1 MRFKIQFLF
10 LLLSIQSILAQDGFH
25 FANDKNKTII
35 PFEFINNLIIIP
47 IEMNGTKL
55 NFLLDTGVEDT
66 ILFSV
71 DETDGISFSNVEK
84 IRIKGFGSNEAFDAF
99 KSIKNILSIKN
110 YTDSNHSIYLVL
122 DQNINISSQ
131 VGVPVNGIIG
141 YHFFKNDLIKIDYIA
156 KKITIQKRNNKIISK
171 LNKTY
176 KVFPIEMI
184 SGKPY
189 LSTDLTF
196 ENSQEVLNN
205 KLLIDT
211 GNNDAIWLFK
221 QRKKGIVI
229 PKINFEDFLG
239 RGFSGD
245 VFGKRGRISKF
256 GIGNFSFNEPL
267 VAFPDTIATVE
278 ADKIEGRIGS
288 IGSELMRRFTVVY
301 DYNSNVIY
309 LKKNSDYSDLFNF
322 NMSGLDVQHQGLQ
335 WISESFEDNPALSNN
350 LFDGNGNKVA
360 NNLKYKFELKP
371 IYIIS
376 NIRKDSPADKA
387 GIQKDDIIVKI
398 NNRNG
403 YNFTLQQINDLLKS
417 EDGKTVKLE
426 IDRKGKIIEISFQLK
441 SIL

>member
-1 MRFKIQFLF
+1 
-10 LLLSIQSILAQDGFH
+10 
-25 FANDKNKTII
+25 
-35 PFEFINNLIIIP
+35 
-47 IEMNGTKL
+47 
-55 NFLLDTGVEDT
+55 
-66 ILFSV
+66 
-71 DETDGISFSNVEK
+71 
-84 IRIKGFGSNEAFDAF
+84 
-99 KSIKNILSIKN
+99 
-110 YTDSNHSIYLVL
+110 
-122 DQNINISSQ
+122 
-131 VGVPVNGIIG
+131 
-141 YHFFKNDLIKIDYIA
+141 
-156 KKITIQKRNNKIISK
+156 
-171 LNKTY
+171 
-176 KVFPIEMI
+176 MI

-196 ENSQEVLNN
+196 ENSQEVLNS

-229 PKINFEDFLG
+229 PKNNFEDFLG

-256 GIGNFSFNEPL
+256 AIGNFSFNEPL

-278 ADKIEGRIGS
+278 ADKIQGRIGS
-288 IGSELMRRFTVVY
+288 IGSELMRRFTIVY
-301 DYNSNVIY
+301 DYTSNVIY
-309 LKKNSDYSDLFNF
+309 LKKNSDYNDLFNF

-335 WISESFEDNPALSNN
+335 WISESFEENPALSNN
-350 LFDGNGNKVA
+350 LFDGNGNKVV

-376 NIRKDSPADKA
+376 NIRKDSPADRA

-417 EDGKTVKLE
+417 EEGKTIKLE